1 MFYGDLL
8 ARGLSPSSVRRFH
21 SVLHAAFDHAVKWGM
36 IPNNSADRATPPG
49 PARTSLSAPDVA
61 DVQRLI
67 AAAQQ
72 PSPILAL
79 AIVLAAVTGARRGEL
94 CALRW
99 SDINWQRRVLTIV
112 RSLTVID
119 GVATEGP
126 TKTHQRRTVALDDAL
141 KRDIFVCR
149 LSVEPAQA
157 PI

>member
-1 MFYGDLL
+1 M
-8 ARGLSPSSVRRFH
+8 
-21 SVLHAAFDHAVKWGM
+21 
-36 IPNNSADRATPPG
+36 
-49 PARTSLSAPDVA
+49 A